1 MKKEYLVLSTQL
13 GTVVL
18 TENTPE
24 VKSLSVIAESL
35 GYTVEG
41 FSYGEEPRYRL
52 CNVTAYREVD
62 SDKEGLRLVMRVD
75 LDKTKVIYS

>member
-1 MKKEYLVLSTQL
+1 MNKEYLVLSTPL
-13 GTVVL
+13 NTVVL

-24 VKSLSVIAESL
+24 VKSLSIIAESL

-41 FSYGEEPRYRL
+41 FSGGAEPRYRL

-62 SDKEGLRLVMRVD
+62 SDKERLRLEMRID
-75 LDKTKVIYS
+75 LGRTNVVYY